1 IHDAQYTAAEYPKKI
16 TWGHTPVEWAVDYA
30 LAAGAKR
37 LALFHHDPL
46 RDDDALDGL
55 VEICRQRVAAAG
67 GGLEVLA
74 AAEGQVLAMTEGEG
88 TTVRAVSST
97 GVAAAGGMIGRR
109 TLRVAG

>member
-1 IHDAQYTAAEYPKKI
+1 MHREDQRHVEFLAGADLVIHDAQYTAAEYPKKI

-55 VEICRQRVAAAG
+55 VRSAASASQRPG
-67 GGLEVLA
+67 
-74 AAEGQVLAMTEGEG
+74 
-88 TTVRAVSST
+88 AVWKCSPPPKD
-97 GVAAAGGMIGRR
+97 RYWC
-109 TLRVAG
+109 

>member
-1 IHDAQYTAAEYPKKI
+1 DGRARAARAPALAGPPPVHREDQRHVEFLAGADLVIHDAQYTAAEYPKKI

-55 VEICRQRVAAAG
+55 VEICRQRVGAAG
-67 GGLEVLA
+67 PRLDGFA
-74 AAEGQVLAMTEGEG
+74 PPH
-88 TTVRAVSST
+88 
-97 GVAAAGGMIGRR
+97 
-109 TLRVAG
+109 